1 MMETIQHKA
10 EFCVVGGGLAGMA
23 AAVAAARHGAKT
35 VLIQDRP
42 VLGGNAS
49 SECRMWIS
57 GARNDVHETG
67 YVEEL
72 KLENN
77 YRNPQLNW
85 SIWDSI
91 TYESVRFQ
99 PNLELILNCSVN
111 DLTMNG
117 QRITSVKGWQLTTQT
132 WHVVE
137 AELFADC
144 SGDSIL
150 APLSGADFR
159 IGREARNEFGEDFG
173 PDEEDLKTMGMSCL
187 IQARETDSPK
197 KFIPPAW
204 ANKYLT
210 DDDMPNR
217 GHGYRGLSNF
227 WWIEL
232 GGEDD
237 SIRDTEVI
245 RDRLL
250 AVAFGVWDHIKNH
263 GDHKADNWIL
273 DWVGFLPGKRE
284 SRRYLGDHI
293 LTQQEIK
300 AEGRFDDM
308 VAYGGWP
315 MDDHDPAGMNGTGR
329 PNTNY
334 PAPSPY
340 GIPYRSLYSR
350 NVENLFFAGRNI
362 SVTHA
367 ALSSTRVMATCAT
380 VGQAVGVA
388 AAIAVANGLTPRG
401 VYKSHIQELQNTLM
415 DDDCYLPWHVRPIAE
430 LSKNAILHASEGD
443 PEPLRNGIDRPLDG
457 QENVWSCQPDGWAE
471 YDFGRTVSL
480 KRARLIFDSD
490 LNRKG
495 QGDCDYYEERN
506 LLSNYPLNQ
515 PDRPVPATLVKSF
528 HLDVKDANGAWKT
541 FWETTTNHQ
550 RLVFIDLDCD
560 GCAVRIVPTET
571 WGAPSCRLFA
581 FEVNN

>member
-1 MMETIQHKA
+1 MEEIIHQA
-10 EFCVVGGGLAGMA
+10 DFCVVGGGLAGMA

-57 GARNDVHETG
+57 GAKNDVHETG
-67 YVEEL
+67 FVEEL

-77 YRNPQLNW
+77 YRNPQLSW

-111 DLTMNG
+111 DLTMDG
-117 QRITSVKGWQLTTQT
+117 QRITSVKGWQTTTQT

-137 AELFADC
+137 AKLFADC

-173 PDEEDLKTMGMSCL
+173 PDEEDSKTMGMSCL

-197 KFIPPAW
+197 TFIPPTW

-210 DDDMPNR
+210 DSDMPNR
-217 GHGYRGLSNF
+217 GHGYRGLNNF

-237 SIRDTEVI
+237 SIRDTEVV

-315 MDDHDPAGMNGTGR
+315 LDDHDPAGMNGTGR

-350 NVENLFFAGRNI
+350 NIENLFFAGRNI

-380 VGQAVGVA
+380 VGQAVGIA
-388 AAIAVANGLTPRG
+388 AAIAAANGLTPRG
-401 VYKSHIQELQNTLM
+401 VYESRIQELQNTLM

-430 LSKNAILHASEGD
+430 LSRKAVLNASEGD
-443 PEPLRNGIDRPLDG
+443 PEVLRNGIDRPLDG
-457 QENVWSCQPDGWAE
+457 HENVWSCQPNGWAE
-471 YDFGRTVSL
+471 YDFGRMVPL

-495 QGDCDYYEERN
+495 QGDCATYEERN

-515 PDRPVPATLVKSF
+515 PDRPVPPTLVKSF
-528 HLDVKDANGAWKT
+528 RLEVRDANGLWKT
-541 FWETTTNHQ
+541 VWETSTNHQ
-550 RLVFIDLDCD
+550 RLVMIPLNCD
-560 GCAVRIVPTET
+560 GSAVRIVPTET

-581 FEVNN
+581 FEVSD

>member
-1 MMETIQHKA
+1 METINHKA
-10 EFCVVGGGLAGMA
+10 DFCVVGGGLAGMA

-57 GARNDVHETG
+57 GARKDVHETG

-111 DLTMNG
+111 DLTMDG
-117 QRITSVKGWQLTTQT
+117 MRITSVKGWQLTTQT

-137 AELFADC
+137 ADLFADC

-197 KFIPPAW
+197 KFIPPSW

-210 DDDMPNR
+210 DADMPNR
-217 GHGYRGLSNF
+217 GHGYRGLNNF

-237 SIRDTEVI
+237 SIRDTETI

-293 LTQQEIK
+293 LTQKDIQS
-300 AEGRFDDM
+300 EGRFDDM

-401 VYKSHIQELQNTLM
+401 VYESHIQELQNTLM

-430 LSKNAILHASEGD
+430 FSRTAILRASEGD

-457 QENVWSCQPDGWAE
+457 QENVWSCQPNGWAE
-471 YDFGRTVSL
+471 YDFGRMVSL

-506 LLSNYPLNQ
+506 LASNYPLNQ

-528 HLDVKDANGAWKT
+528 RLEVKDANGAWKT
-541 FWETTTNHQ
+541 VWETTTNHQ
-550 RLVFIDLDCD
+550 RLVFIDLNCD

-571 WGAPSCRLFA
+571 WGVPSCRLFA

>member
-1 MMETIQHKA
+1 METINHKA
-10 EFCVVGGGLAGMA
+10 DFCVVGGGLAGMA
-23 AAVAAARHGAKT
+23 AAVAAARHGVKT

-57 GARNDVHETG
+57 GARKDVHETG

-197 KFIPPAW
+197 KFIPPSW

-210 DDDMPNR
+210 DADMPNR
-217 GHGYRGLSNF
+217 GHGYRGLNNF

-263 GDHKADNWIL
+263 GDHKADNWVL

-293 LTQQEIK
+293 LTQKDIQS
-300 AEGRFDDM
+300 EGRFDDM

-388 AAIAVANGLTPRG
+388 AAIAAANGLTPRG
-401 VYKSHIQELQNTLM
+401 VYEFHIQELQNMLM
-415 DDDCYLPWHVRPIAE
+415 DDDCYLPWHVRPVAE
-430 LSKNAILHASEGD
+430 LSKNAILRASEGN

-457 QENVWSCQPDGWAE
+457 QENVWSCQPNGWVE

-495 QGDCDYYEERN
+495 QGDCAYYEERN

-528 HLDVKDANGAWKT
+528 RLDVKDAIGVWKT
-541 FWETTTNHQ
+541 VWETTTNHQ
-550 RLVFIDLDCD
+550 RLVFINLNCD
-560 GCAVRIVPTET
+560 GSAVRIVPTET
-571 WGAPSCRLFA
+571 WGALSCRLFA
-581 FEVNN
+581 FEVGD

>member
-1 MMETIQHKA
+1 METIRHQA

-77 YRNPQLNW
+77 YRNPQLSW

-99 PNLELILNCSVN
+99 PNLEVILNCSVN
-111 DLTMNG
+111 DLTMDG
-117 QRITSVKGWQLTTQT
+117 MRITSVKGWQLTTQT

-137 AELFADC
+137 ADLFADC

-173 PDEEDLKTMGMSCL
+173 PDEDDLKTMGMSCL

-210 DDDMPNR
+210 DDDMPDR

-237 SIRDTEVI
+237 SIRDTEII

-329 PNTNY
+329 PHTNY

-350 NVENLFFAGRNI
+350 NVE
-362 SVTHA
+362 
-367 ALSSTRVMATCAT
+367 
-380 VGQAVGVA
+380 
-388 AAIAVANGLTPRG
+388 
-401 VYKSHIQELQNTLM
+401 
-415 DDDCYLPWHVRPIAE
+415 
-430 LSKNAILHASEGD
+430 
-443 PEPLRNGIDRPLDG
+443 
-457 QENVWSCQPDGWAE
+457 
-471 YDFGRTVSL
+471 
-480 KRARLIFDSD
+480 
-490 LNRKG
+490 
-495 QGDCDYYEERN
+495 
-506 LLSNYPLNQ
+506 
-515 PDRPVPATLVKSF
+515 
-528 HLDVKDANGAWKT
+528 
-541 FWETTTNHQ
+541 
-550 RLVFIDLDCD
+550 
-560 GCAVRIVPTET
+560 
-571 WGAPSCRLFA
+571 
-581 FEVNN
+581 